1 MSDASSP
8 IILNQPAALTLQE
21 FCKHVRIST
30 SMGYKLMRDGK
41 LRSVKVG
48 RRTVIPFKEVQRL
61 LSGEMA
67 K

>member
-8 IILNQPAALTLQE
+8 IILNQPAALTLQI
-21 FCKHVRIST
+21 CKHVRIST